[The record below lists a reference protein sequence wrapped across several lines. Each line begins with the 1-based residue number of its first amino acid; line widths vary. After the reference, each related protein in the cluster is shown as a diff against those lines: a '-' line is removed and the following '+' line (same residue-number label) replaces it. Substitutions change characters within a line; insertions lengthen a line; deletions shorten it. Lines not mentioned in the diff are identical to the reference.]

1 MSPGDPDLHMSLGL
15 TFLERPGR
23 DLERA
28 AAHILLASVFWPKN
42 DMTHQ
47 IFGLAMA
54 ERGRYAVAYPSL
66 QEAVRLNPGNREA
79 ESALVRLQKILA
91 PKDRRSASPKV
102 TLQRYPSGAPR
113 QVAQVRQDATGRF
126 VRDGVLTDWYEDGAP
141 MRFLDYADGVPHG
154 TEVRWNPDGSVR
166 SRAEYRHGSR
176 TILPG
181 QS

>member
-1 MSPGDPDLHMSLGL
+1 
-15 TFLERPGR
+15 
-23 DLERA
+23 
-28 AAHILLASVFWPKN
+28 
-42 DMTHQ
+42 
-47 IFGLAMA
+47 
-54 ERGRYAVAYPSL
+54 
-66 QEAVRLNPGNREA
+66 
-79 ESALVRLQKILA
+79 
-91 PKDRRSASPKV
+91 
-102 TLQRYPSGAPR
+102 
-113 QVAQVRQDATGRF
+113 VRQDATGRF